1 MTEHWLSIEQ
11 AANLNGKSTT
21 TIRRAVAAL
30 SEAETAQ
37 HIKRVQVP
45 GAGGNKIL
53 ISRELITSRW
63 QIHEPSTEQDNDTGV
78 REEWPLERLV
88 SVLEKQIFSLNRELD
103 VKNRTIEDYS
113 RLAAD
118 LTNNVREQTIMNA
131 GLQSK
136 ILSLGAGS
144 AGGQAQPQAATQGG
158 MWYFVTIAVT
168 IALIGAV
175 LLYLFLVG

>member
-1 MTEHWLSIEQ
+1 MTDHWLSIEQ
-11 AANLNGKSTT
+11 AANLSGKSTT

-88 SVLEKQIFSLNRELD
+88 SVLEKQIFSLNRELEA
-103 VKNRTIEDYS
+103 KNRTIDDYS

-118 LTNNVREQTIMNA
+118 LTNNVREQTIIN
-131 GLQSK
+131 GTLQKK
-136 ILSLGAGS
+136 ILLSAGS
-144 AGGQAQPQAATQGG
+144 QDGTQGG
-158 MWYFVTIAVT
+158 TQGGVWYWVAVV
-168 IALIGAV
+168 LLGAV
-175 LLYLFLVG
+175 LFLFLLLVA

>member
-1 MTEHWLSIEQ
+1 MTDHWLSIEQ
-11 AANLNGKSTT
+11 AANLSGKSTT

-53 ISRELITSRW
+53 ISRELIVERW
-63 QIHEPSTEQDNDTGV
+63 QITEQYNDTGALP
-78 REEWPLERLV
+78 EWPLERLV
-88 SVLEKQIFSLNRELD
+88 SVLEKQIFSLNRELEA
-103 VKNRTIEDYS
+103 KNRTIDDYS

-131 GLQSK
+131 TLQSK

-144 AGGQAQPQAATQGG
+144 QGATQGG
-158 MWYFVTIAVT
+158 MWYWVAVV
-168 IALIGAV
+168 LLGAV
-175 LLYLFLVG
+175 LFLFLLLVA